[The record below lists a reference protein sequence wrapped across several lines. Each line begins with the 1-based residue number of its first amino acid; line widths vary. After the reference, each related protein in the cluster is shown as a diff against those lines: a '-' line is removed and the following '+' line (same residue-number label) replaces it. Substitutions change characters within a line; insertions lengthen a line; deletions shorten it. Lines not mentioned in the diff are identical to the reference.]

1 MDFLEFS
8 SNFEDF
14 QDLESFSVRR
24 QARSHWISS
33 KSYGIFLIFLIS
45 LDFLPNPEAS
55 EKYPEKKS
63 RKYSTGSR
71 LEKCFLTVGRTKL
84 VAMSQLL
91 ARWKDMQLYLSGY
104 IIVVRLRIE
113 M

>member
-55 EKYPEKKS
+55 EKCPEKRAENIPLDPASKS
-63 RKYSTGSR
+63 G
-71 LEKCFLTVGRTKL
+71 F
-84 VAMSQLL
+84 
-91 ARWKDMQLYLSGY
+91 
-104 IIVVRLRIE
+104 
-113 M
+113 